1 MLDRVQRER
10 EKQRKSNRKEA
21 RAMLLLLK
29 ARNHDWGANTF
40 RSVRFRS
47 DERFVSNSSI
57 ASWKRCCTWWLE
69 SYSNEIFGRHV
80 NNMHTGTGCKGP
92 GHDRLT
98 NRFLRGRVAL
108 PSVRSSPPST
118 PFSFARTP
126 RKRKKSDTEHDLV
139 FLFSRVLERKKETI
153 LSCCL
158 R

>member
-1 MLDRVQRER
+1 MVGGQIHFVRYVFVRTSVLFPTPR
-10 EKQRKSNRKEA
+10 
-21 RAMLLLLK
+21 LL
-29 ARNHDWGANTF
+29 R
-40 RSVRFRS
+40 
-47 DERFVSNSSI
+47 
-57 ASWKRCCTWWLE
+57 WKRCTWWLE
-69 SYSNEIFGRHV
+69 SDSNEIFGRHV

-108 PSVRSSPPST
+108 PSVRSPPPST

-126 RKRKKSDTEHDLV
+126 RKRRKPDIEHDLV

-158 R
+158 WWPSFFWLLGRLDTQKLRACMRPIYI